1 MSPRTHKQFEEIR
14 ESKKELIRSK
24 ALKLFARDGYYT
36 TSISKIATDA
46 KISKGLIYNYYES
59 KEQLL
64 KDIIFSGMKKITEL
78 ADPDHDGIMTD
89 EELLNMLNII
99 KEMLQKDRRF
109 WTLYFSILP
118 QPSVM
123 KIVKHE
129 IDEMYKNMVGIFAD
143 YFKREGYEEPEA
155 EALILGSLLDGVSFN
170 YLYNPHNYPID
181 KVINRII
188 QLYSKK

>member
-36 TSISKIATDA
+36 TSISKIASEA
-46 KISKGLIYNYYES
+46 NISKGLIYNYYES

-64 KDIIFSGMKKITEL
+64 KDIIFSGMKKLTGL
-78 ADPDHDGIMTD
+78 ADPDHDGIMTG

-99 KEMLQKDRRF
+99 KDMFQRDRRF

-123 KIVKHE
+123 KIVKDE
-129 IDEMYKNMVGIFAD
+129 IDEMYKNMVGMFTE
-143 YFKREGYEEPEA
+143 YFRREGYDDPEA
-155 EALILGSLLDGVSFN
+155 EAQILVSLLDGISFS
-170 YLYNPHNYPID
+170 YLYKPHSYPID